1 MNNKQESILRY
12 IQNKKLLEKIEKSLS
27 KEIFNELIE
36 SIELQKE
43 YVEAKVSTNAIISYK
58 DEILLVRLNR
68 PESKK
73 WKLSLPGGKVNKEQ
87 TFNQSLRQEVYEE
100 TGITS
105 ESYSIEKIW
114 IIHNEPMETCKHIF
128 LLKLKEKIS
137 SFNFDPEELQEAVRF
152 KIKDLPANPEEYRAP
167 RLSKFLKE
175 YF

>member
-1 MNNKQESILRY
+1 MRY

-73 WKLSLPGGKVNKEQ
+73 
-87 TFNQSLRQEVYEE
+87 
-100 TGITS
+100 
-105 ESYSIEKIW
+105 
-114 IIHNEPMETCKHIF
+114 
-128 LLKLKEKIS
+128 
-137 SFNFDPEELQEAVRF
+137 
-152 KIKDLPANPEEYRAP
+152 
-167 RLSKFLKE
+167 
-175 YF
+175 